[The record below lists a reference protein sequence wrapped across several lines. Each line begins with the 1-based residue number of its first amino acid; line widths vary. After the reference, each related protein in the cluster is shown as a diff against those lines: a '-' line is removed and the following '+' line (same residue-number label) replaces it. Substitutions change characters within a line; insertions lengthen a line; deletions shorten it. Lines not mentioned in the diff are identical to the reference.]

1 MQIEFDT
8 DMEELDYVDAKD
20 EIVLA
25 FETLGDTLGV
35 EGVDVGW
42 TRSRIAGT
50 VESHMAWGFLAIN
63 GDDYRLVAELGEDE
77 IIVRRYS
84 HDEPLGAQFNFFKA
98 EEVSDERE

>member
-50 VESHMAWGFLAIN
+50 VESHMAWGSLAIN
-63 GDDYRLVAELGEDE
+63 GDYRLVVEVGEDE

-84 HDEPLGAQFNFFKA
+84 HDEPMGCQFNFFKLDDTP
-98 EEVSDERE
+98 EI

>member
-35 EGVDVGW
+35 EASNVGW
-42 TRSRIAGT
+42 THSAGAGQ

-63 GDDYRLVAELGEDE
+63 GDYRLVAELGEDE

-84 HDEPLGAQFNFFKA
+84 HDEPTGATFKFFNA
-98 EEVSDERE
+98 EEVA